1 MEIIPY
7 SPEFWEDIQTVHDG
21 ARIQELTHAGLEDAF
36 LPLSIA
42 AERENL
48 FDYNLYIAKEKDKA
62 LGFVAFT
69 EDELAW
75 LYVHPAHQRQGI
87 GRKLAQFALTSM
99 ESGEKNVEVLWGN
112 EPARSLYRSLGFTQE
127 TIIHG
132 RMPGN
137 EEFRVTVWQMTM
149 E

>member
-75 LYVHPAHQRQGI
+75 LYVHPAHQRQ
-87 GRKLAQFALTSM
+87 
-99 ESGEKNVEVLWGN
+99 
-112 EPARSLYRSLGFTQE
+112 
-127 TIIHG
+127 
-132 RMPGN
+132 
-137 EEFRVTVWQMTM
+137 
-149 E
+149 